1 MSSDRIRGMIWG
13 QFVGDA
19 AALGAHWI
27 YDLEELADAYPEG
40 IRGFEAPHEGHYH
53 FGKQPG
59 AQTHYGDAALLLLE
73 SVAAQGQF
81 DGADF
86 AQRFTAFF
94 SDPRCTSYRDHSTK
108 DTLKNLALDPHNLRS
123 GSTGDDQPATVSR
136 LAAVV
141 AVHGKDPSVGE
152 ALTRVTQNNDRAV
165 AYARAHAQI
174 LWALLEGKDFQAALA
189 AVTDAEPA
197 AKIRDALAAREES
210 VTKAT
215 LTFGQG
221 CPLPKSFPAAV
232 HAPLKH
238 RDGFQESV
246 LATIA
251 AGGDSAGRA
260 SMIGAWLGAALG
272 LEAVPKEWRERLHAA
287 SRIEAAIR
295 RLPLPG
301 E

>member
-1 MSSDRIRGMIWG
+1 MSGERVRGMIWG

-27 YDLEELADAYPEG
+27 YDLDEMAHAYPEG

-59 AQTHYGDAALLLLE
+59 DQTHYGDAALLLLE
-73 SVAAQGQF
+73 SVAERGQF
-81 DGADF
+81 DAADF
-86 AQRFTAFF
+86 AQRFAAYF
-94 SDPRCTSYRDHSTK
+94 SDPHCTSYRDHSTK
-108 DTLKNLALDPHNLRS
+108 DTLTHLALDPHNLRS
-123 GSTGDDQPATVSR
+123 GANADDQPATVTR
-136 LAAVV
+136 LAGVV
-141 AVHGKDPSVGE
+141 AVHRANPSVVE
-152 ALTRVTQNNDRAV
+152 ALTRITQNNDRAV
-165 AYARAHAQI
+165 TYVRAHAQI
-174 LWALLEGKDFQAALA
+174 LATLLEGKDLQAALA
-189 AVTDAEPA
+189 MVTDAEPA
-197 AKIRDALAAREES
+197 EKIRDALAARAES
-210 VTKAT
+210 VTNAT
-215 LTFGQG
+215 QAFGQG

-232 HAPLKH
+232 QAALKH
-238 RDGFQESV
+238 PDAFRECI

-272 LEAVPKEWRERLHAA
+272 LNAVPKEWRERLRAG

-295 RLPLPG
+295 QLPLPA